1 LRFHFAR
8 AAEKHAAAAEGRTES
23 YPEIGLKN
31 NRRILVFL
39 NMSKPGKPGACS
51 FSLYHCFYIVY

>member
-1 LRFHFAR
+1 MSS
-8 AAEKHAAAAEGRTES
+8 KTMS
-23 YPEIGLKN
+23 LKN

-51 FSLYHCFYIVY
+51 FSL